1 MEMQQRLQN
10 RLVLFFRTAMSH
22 IVLLGFGKNLKY
34 RDLKEQDTIT
44 AEEALERP
52 CSFDFRSLMEHM
64 KNNPME
70 YGGRHVKSLS
80 DNLKRMADDLVHKF
94 HLHHRL
100 AQGSE
105 AATSGVGTT
114 DALTDFLEYGLDLA
128 KIVCQCH
135 LINHAPV
142 STFLYEIMY
151 HFQ

>member
-1 MEMQQRLQN
+1 MEMQQRLES

-22 IVLLGFGKNLKY
+22 MVLLGVGKNLKY
-34 RDLKEQDTIT
+34 RDLKEKDTIT
-44 AEEALERP
+44 AQEALERP

-64 KNNPME
+64 KNNHME
-70 YGGRHVKSLS
+70 YGGRPVKSLS

-114 DALTDFLEYGLDLA
+114 DALTDFLEYGLDLV
-128 KIVCQCH
+128 KIVCQSH
-135 LINHAPV
+135 HINHAPV
-142 STFLYEIMY
+142 STFL
-151 HFQ
+151 